1 MLREQDTSRGW
12 RYHRDVAQGDD
23 MTFDLLGRW
32 RTGDGDAL
40 QALLA
45 RDLEWIRSF
54 ISRHLGG
61 RLRSFGDTD
70 DFVQELAMRV
80 LRDGPRFVLGSRD
93 QFRALL
99 ATIVLNVIRS
109 QNRALNTLKRDAE
122 RVRSVGTDTVLYLD
136 PPQRTV
142 ERPDQKAELA
152 EQEEWLRLGF
162 LLLSPEDQE
171 VIDLHWQGKTDAEIG
186 AAVGAVANTA
196 RMRRERATTRLA
208 RTVLKLKAGHL
219 QQVLDAS
226 ATA

>member
-1 MLREQDTSRGW
+1 M
-12 RYHRDVAQGDD
+12 AAGDD
-23 MTFDLLGRW
+23 TTFDLLGRW

-45 RDLEWIRSF
+45 RDLEWIRAF

-70 DFVQELAMRV
+70 DFVQELALRV

-136 PPQRTV
+136 PPQRAV
-142 ERPDQKAELA
+142 VRPDEKAELA
-152 EQEEWLRLGF
+152 EQAEWLRLGF
-162 LLLSPEDQE
+162 LLLSVEDQE
-171 VIDLHWQGKTDAEIG
+171 VIDLHWQGMTDGE
-186 AAVGAVANTA
+186 VGEKLGVVANTA

-208 RTVLKLKAGHL
+208 KVVLKLKAG
-219 QQVLDAS
+219 QVAQVLEES
-226 ATA
+226 GVG